1 MRHSIVRNLLL
12 VGLLGSSSSWAQS
25 AEEAESL
32 LHAGDIDGA
41 LAIARSAVEAN
52 PSDRASHE
60 VLIDILMNRGL
71 GATAQ
76 AVYQEFKDQ
85 NPQSPRAWTL
95 LGRASTRAQSATEA
109 YQEALNLDP
118 HYAPAWVGMGD
129 VYRSAGSLE
138 NAQTAYQK
146 AIELDAAFAAAYTG
160 LGALFL
166 QHGKQA
172 EALSV
177 VQQAI
182 LQVPGDSEAYLAG
195 ARLSPSQAET
205 FLSKGASAASHDPRI
220 HAALGE
226 LLLRSNRLPEA
237 KDSLSRATRIHAHH
251 PEASRHLQLI
261 ADLENDRLDFDGFE
275 QLDRATALLAE
286 APEAAID
293 LLEQLVTRY
302 PNCTVLSLTSAQAL
316 VAENRLDEAQARLES
331 GLSTSPDDTDL
342 NATLGLLLQA
352 REQHGHALP
361 RLEVAAL
368 NRPGDPSL
376 QLAYGISAANVRGPR
391 TAAQIFATSAERFP
405 SDPRPAMAL
414 ATLLARN
421 GDPQSAYTVLERA
434 VAQYPSPDLV
444 LALAGAA
451 KDIGK
456 TQEAAA
462 ALRKLTELTGDP
474 SWTRAADSLGED

>member
-1 MRHSIVRNLLL
+1 MRHYLVRNLLL
-12 VGLLGSSSSWAQS
+12 FGLLGSTPAWAQN
-25 AEEAESL
+25 AQEAESL

-41 LAIARSAVEAN
+41 LALARSAVEN
-52 PSDRASHE
+52 DPSDRASHE

-76 AVYQEFKDQ
+76 AVYEDFKNQ
-85 NPQSPRAWTL
+85 NPSSARAWSL
-95 LGRASTRAQSATEA
+95 LGRASTRVESATAA

-118 HYAPAWVGMGD
+118 HYPPAWVGMGD
-129 VYRSAGSLE
+129 VYRSAGNLE

-146 AIELDAAFAAAYTG
+146 AIELDAHFAAAYTG
-160 LGALFL
+160 LGALYL
-166 QHGKQA
+166 QHGKSA
-172 EALSV
+172 EALAV

-182 LQVPGDSEAYLAG
+182 LQVPEDSEAYLAG
-195 ARLSPSQAET
+195 ARLSPRQAET
-205 FLSKGASAASHDPRI
+205 FLLKGATSAAHDPRI

-226 LLLRSNRLPEA
+226 IYLRSSRLSEA
-237 KDSLSRATRIHAHH
+237 KASLERATDIHAHH

-261 ADLENDRLDFDGFE
+261 ADLEQQRLDYEGFE
-275 QLDRATALLAE
+275 QLNRASELLAE

-293 LLEQLVTRY
+293 LLEQLVKRY
-302 PNCTVLSLTSAQAL
+302 PNCAVLSLTSAQAL
-316 VAENRLDEAQARLES
+316 VTQNRLDEAQARLES
-331 GLSTSPDDTDL
+331 GLATVPGDTDL
-342 NATLGLLLQA
+342 SATLGLLLQA
-352 REQHGHALP
+352 REQHDQALP
-361 RLEVAAL
+361 LLELAAL
-368 NRPGDPSL
+368 NRPNDPSL

-391 TAAQIFATSAERFP
+391 TAAQIFATAAERFP

-414 ATLLARN
+414 ATLLTRN

-474 SWTRAADSLGED
+474 SWARAADGL